1 MFVKRMID
9 VHSHVLFK
17 MDDGSTDLQMSK
29 EMLLAMVEQG
39 VTDVFCTSHS
49 WGHFDKYQNNLNIL
63 RQESIDIPIKIH
75 VGCEIESYTTSELDE
90 IIGDLLAGKIPTMSE
105 SNYILLEF
113 QPQDTIE
120 CIFSA
125 IKKFKERTQ
134 YDIIIAHLERY
145 RILNENREYVTR
157 LEEMGCL
164 FQINAHS
171 LVDEVKVDTKEF
183 ARWLIDKQLVTFIG
197 SDSHRMNH
205 RPPNVTSG
213 VEYIY
218 SHCPKEYADGI
229 CYRNAENFLLMNS
242 QGEENNVSKFL

>member
-1 MFVKRMID
+1 
-9 VHSHVLFK
+9 

-49 WGHFDKYQNNLNIL
+49 WGHFDKYQHNLDIL
-63 RQESIDIPIKIH
+63 RQESLDIPIKIH
-75 VGCEIESYTTSELDE
+75 AGCEIESYTISELDE
-90 IIGDLLAGKIPTMSE
+90 IIDDLLAGKIPTMSE

-113 QPQDTIE
+113 QPHDTIE

-125 IKKFKERTQ
+125 IKKFKKRTQ
-134 YDIIIAHLERY
+134 YNIIIAHLERY

-171 LVDEVKVDTKEF
+171 LVDEVKFSTKDF
-183 ARWLIDKQLVTFIG
+183 ARWLLFNKKVSFLG
-197 SDSHRMNH
+197 SDAHRVNH
-205 RPPNVTSG
+205 RPPNVQNG
-213 VEYIY
+213 LDYIFG
-218 SHCPKEYADGI
+218 SCDSEYAKDV
-229 CYRNAENFLLMNS
+229 CYRNAERILLVN
-242 QGEENNVSKFL
+242 